1 MCQCCRFE
9 MVSLLRLFVTLFKS
23 AASIKFVAIVRII
36 LTAAAALAR
45 GLMFLSLA
53 SRELN
58 KNSETNTVSSLHL
71 GTVCVRVFLCVK
83 PLETASVS
91 HLQALCVCVFPY
103 FLSNGST
110 FSSDIIS
117 TSRLALCA
125 FVVFFFTYI

>member
-1 MCQCCRFE
+1 M
-9 MVSLLRLFVTLFKS
+9 TLFKS

-71 GTVCVRVFLCVK
+71 GTVCVCARVSVC
-83 PLETASVS
+83 EASRDGVC
-91 HLQALCVCVFPY
+91 QPFAGAVCVCVFPY